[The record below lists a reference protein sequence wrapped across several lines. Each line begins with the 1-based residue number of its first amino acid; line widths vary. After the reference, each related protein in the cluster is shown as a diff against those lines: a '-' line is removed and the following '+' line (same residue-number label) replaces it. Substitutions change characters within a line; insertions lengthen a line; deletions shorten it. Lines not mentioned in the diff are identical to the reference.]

1 MAFAD
6 EYQGVEAH
14 GNNKLH
20 VIHTNDKKQVA
31 ITLAQ
36 YERHLSLQCHKIVD
50 IDLECTVFDNFL
62 ADPRYTFAGFSID
75 GDKKRLERINLE
87 VANFVDIRKEWRVP
101 EATKELDSLG
111 DVSGMLID
119 DYYNNKKK
127 ITNDEHK
134 RWATLPLS
142 MRHIE
147 YAEKTPTLRTRYGT
161 ASPSPRTGFAV
172 QSWRRRSPPRSAPGA
187 ARDGET
193 LTGEEEDGA
202 GQRATNAAL
211 F

>member
-36 YERHLSLQCHKIVD
+36 YERHLSLQCHKIVG
-50 IDLECTVFDNFL
+50 IDLEYNNEPKAIRNPPSANSPSARNTRL
-62 ADPRYTFAGFSID
+62 LHRRRQ
-75 GDKKRLERINLE
+75 KRLERINLE

-147 YAEKTPTLRTRYGT
+147 MPVIIYFLL
-161 ASPSPRTGFAV
+161 FAYESLDSSSV
-172 QSWRRRSPPRSAPGA
+172 QIGHMQCK
-187 ARDGET
+187 
-193 LTGEEEDGA
+193 LC
-202 GQRATNAAL
+202 TNAVHTL
-211 F
+211 SNEVYTYPTKQCTPINLENE